1 MTKDEMIAHS
11 MRAVKKVDSSGQ
23 RGAMQVTTEEITAL
37 CLMVVL
43 SGQIPAF
50 DGVAKH
56 AMEIMKT
63 GAA

>member
-11 MRAVKKVDSSGQ
+11 LRAVEKVDSSGQ
-23 RGAMQVTTEEITAL
+23 RGAMQVTTEEIIAL

-43 SGQIPAF
+43 SGQIPASE
-50 DGVAKH
+50 GVAKH
-56 AMEIMKT
+56 AMKIMKT